1 MLGLALTFGLVYC
14 VRIKKRRG
22 KGKGGGTDEEEMHLF
37 DSDTIAIATKNF
49 SHANIIGAGGFG
61 SVYKGTLL
69 TGQEVAVKKL
79 SKNSGQGVQE
89 FRNEVF
95 LISKLQ
101 HKNLVGLIGTCAEGE
116 ERMLIY
122 EYMPNKS
129 LDYFIFDVERSALL
143 AWKTRHSIILGISRG
158 LLYLH
163 QDSKLQVIHRDLKP
177 SNILLDSNLIPK
189 ISDFGLA
196 RIFGNDG
203 DQAKTNRVIGTYGYM
218 SPEYAINGIFSTKS
232 DVFSLGV
239 LLLEIIS
246 GKRNRGFSHPDHHH
260 NLLGHAW
267 LLWSQG
273 RALELM
279 DSSLED
285 SCIKSQVI
293 KCIHVGLLCVQNF
306 PDDRPEMS
314 TVVLMLTNE
323 GAILPQPKQP
333 ESARRSNNKKRLK
346 NILAVT
352 SPTILGVATILCLV
366 LYTRSKK
373 RRGKAKSNTLMILF
387 SKLIEIPESNYV
399 KTSAHFAGKENEA
412 EDEEMHLFNLD
423 TIATATNSF
432 SDANKI
438 GEGGFGSV
446 YKGTLLA
453 GKEIAVKKLS
463 KSSRQGAEEF
473 RNEAFLISKLQ
484 HRNLVG
490 LIDMERGALLAWK
503 TRHSI
508 ILGISRGLL
517 YLHQDSKLQVIH
529 RDLKPSNILLDSKL
543 NPKISDF
550 GLARIFG
557 DDNGDLAKTNRVV
570 GTYGYMSPEYAING
584 IFSIKSDVF
593 SFGVLLLEIISGE
606 KNRGFSHPDHH
617 HNLLGHAW
625 LLWREGRTLE
635 LMDSTLED
643 SCIKSQVIKCIH
655 VGLLCVQNFPDDRPE
670 MSTVVLMLT
679 NEGAVLPQPKQPGF
693 FGDTSSTVNA
703 TLGEETPCSRNVI
716 STTVVEAR

>member
-1 MLGLALTFGLVYC
+1 MLGVGIILGLVFC
-14 VRIKKRRG
+14 RRSKKRRG
-22 KGKGGGTDEEEMHLF
+22 KVDEADNEEMHLF
-37 DSDTIAIATKNF
+37 NLDTVATATNNF
-49 SHANIIGAGGFG
+49 SDANKIGEGGFG

-69 TGQEVAVKKL
+69 TGKEIAVKKL
-79 SKNSGQGVQE
+79 SKNSRQGAQE
-89 FRNEVF
+89 FRNEAF

-101 HKNLVGLIGTCAEGE
+101 HKNLVGLIGTCIEGE
-116 ERMLIY
+116 DKMLIY

-129 LDYFIFDVERSALL
+129 LDYFIFVILNLISDYVTCNNLEMIYADVERSALL
-143 AWKTRHSIILGISRG
+143 AWNTRHNIILGISRG

-163 QDSKLQVIHRDLKP
+163 RDSKLLVIHRDLKP
-177 SNILLDSNLIPK
+177 SNILLDSKLNPK

-196 RIFGNDG
+196 RIFGDDNG
-203 DQAKTNRVIGTYGYM
+203 DQGKTNRVVGTYGYM
-218 SPEYAINGIFSTKS
+218 SPEYAIHGIFSIKS

-239 LLLEIIS
+239 LLLEILS
-246 GKRNRGFSHPDHHH
+246 GKKNRGFSHPDHHH
-260 NLLGHAW
+260 SLLGHAW
-267 LLWSQG
+267 LLWREG
-273 RALELM
+273 RTLELM
-279 DSSLED
+279 DSTLED
-285 SCIKSQVI
+285 SCIKSEVV
-293 KCIHVGLLCVQNF
+293 KWIHVGLLCVQNF

-323 GAILPQPKQP
+323 GAVLPQPKQP
-333 ESARRSNNKKRLK
+333 
-346 NILAVT
+346 
-352 SPTILGVATILCLV
+352 
-366 LYTRSKK
+366 
-373 RRGKAKSNTLMILF
+373 
-387 SKLIEIPESNYV
+387 
-399 KTSAHFAGKENEA
+399 GKEIEA
-412 EDEEMHLFNLD
+412 DEMHLFDLD
-423 TIATATNSF
+423 TIATATHNF
-432 SDANKI
+432 SHANKI

-484 HRNLVG
+484 HKNLVG
-490 LIDMERGALLAWK
+490 LIVAERSAFLVWK
-503 TRHSI
+503 IRHSI

-529 RDLKPSNILLDSKL
+529 RDLKPSNILLDSNL
-543 NPKISDF
+543 VPKISDF

-557 DDNGDLAKTNRVV
+557 DDSGDQAKTNRVA

-593 SFGVLLLEIISGE
+593 SLGVLLLEIISGK

-625 LLWREGRTLE
+625 LLWSQGRALE

-643 SCIKSQVIKCIH
+643 SCINSQVIKCIH

-670 MSTVVLMLT
+670 MSSVVLMLT
-679 NEGAVLPQPKQPGF
+679 NEEAVLPQPKQPGF

-703 TLGEETPCSRNVI
+703 TLGEETPCSRNVLP
-716 STTVVEAR
+716 TTVLAAR